1 MADQGTEAVQLRPQ
15 ELQAVYSLSQAVA
28 SAISTEAA
36 LDKIVKI
43 VRPIFIFDNIVL
55 YEKLPEGSLDPTYAR
70 AIGRGRFREADLA
83 WGELVANEA
92 YQSGKTTTRFE
103 ELDGGS
109 SDRTNIRHF
118 LGLPLKIAGQSK
130 GVLVFIRFGGPVFT
144 LEQINLAEFIAL
156 HVAQIL
162 ERKQLVNQIASLEAK
177 RRLDSLQDDFI
188 AMISHELLTPLG
200 FIKGY
205 ATTLLRE
212 DTSWDEAI
220 RREFLT
226 IIDEE
231 SDRLRNLID
240 NLLDSSRLQAG
251 TLQMAFQTVRLDS
264 FLRELSLRVRS
275 MYDSLQVDLELR
287 VPGLQ
292 ANADPTRLTQ
302 VFDNIFSNAIKYAP
316 DSPIK
321 IILDRK
327 NQQAHISVQDY
338 GPGISSEY
346 LDKIFQRFYRIQQN
360 STGVRGSGLGLY
372 ITRKIIQAH
381 DGEIEA
387 QSMIGVGTTFH
398 IYLPLLQ
405 KPESSLK

>member
-1 MADQGTEAVQLRPQ
+1 MADQNNSAVQLQPQ
-15 ELQAVYSLSQAVA
+15 ELDAVYTLSQAVA

-36 LDKIVKI
+36 LDTIVKI
-43 VRPIFIFDNIVL
+43 ARPIFIFDNIVM
-55 YEKLPEGSLDPTYAR
+55 YEKLPENGLDPTYAR

-83 WGELVANEA
+83 WGEVVAHEA
-92 YQSGKTTTRFE
+92 FQNGRTTTRFE
-103 ELDGGS
+103 QLDGGS
-109 SDRTNIRHF
+109 TDRTDIRHF
-118 LGLPLKIAGQSK
+118 LGLPLRLAGQSK

-144 LEQINLAEFIAL
+144 PDQINLAEFIAL

-162 ERKQLVNQIASLEAK
+162 ERKQLVNQIANLEAK

-212 DTSWDEAI
+212 DTSWDEST
-220 RREFLT
+220 RREFLS

-251 TLQMAFQTVRLDS
+251 TLQMAFQTVRLDT
-264 FLRELSLRVRS
+264 FLKELSLRVRS
-275 MYDSLQVDLELR
+275 MHEDLRVDLELR
-287 VPGLQ
+287 TPGLQ
-292 ANADPTRLTQ
+292 VSADPTRLTQ
-302 VFDNIFSNAIKYAP
+302 VFDNIVSNATKYAP
-316 DSPIK
+316 GSPIK
-321 IILDRK
+321 LILDKK
-327 NQQAHISVQDY
+327 NLQARISVQDY
-338 GPGISSEY
+338 GPGIASEH
-346 LDKIFQRFYRIQQN
+346 LDRIFQRFYRVQQS
-360 STGVRGSGLGLY
+360 STSVRGSGLGLY

-381 DGEIEA
+381 DGEIDA
-387 QSMIGVGTTFH
+387 QSHLGLGTTFQ

-405 KPESSLK
+405 KSDIGQS